1 MITDGVC
8 RHCGAAILLLLML
21 FASTLSVAVTVVVP
35 VVMLAV
41 ASAVHRKEAAADGNK
56 GVESLLLRSS
66 KGRNDCG
73 IEAAVLLLLPLA
85 YLDLPLSG
93 AAA

>member
-1 MITDGVC
+1 MITDGLC
-8 RHCGAAILLLLML
+8 RHCGAAILFLLLL
-21 FASTLSVAVTVVVP
+21 FASTLSVVVTVDVP
-35 VVMLAV
+35 VVILAV
-41 ASAVHRKEAAADGNK
+41 ESVHRKEEADGNK
-56 GVESLLLRSS
+56 EEESLLLRSS

-73 IEAAVLLLLPLA
+73 IDAAVLLLLALA